1 METFCLCLSDLV
13 NFVESADMI
22 MGEVMY
28 NHLSLIHLHIGALA
42 QTPREVDGGVETG
55 VMVGGILKVEIPL
68 LVVA

>member
-1 METFCLCLSDLV
+1 
-13 NFVESADMI
+13 MI

-28 NHLSLIHLHIGALA
+28 NRLSLIHLHIGALA